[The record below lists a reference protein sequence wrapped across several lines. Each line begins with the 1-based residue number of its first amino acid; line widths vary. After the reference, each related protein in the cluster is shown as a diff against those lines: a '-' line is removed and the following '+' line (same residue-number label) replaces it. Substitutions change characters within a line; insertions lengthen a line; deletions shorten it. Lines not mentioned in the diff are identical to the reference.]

1 MIKVEHCMIAV
12 LSFGAAVCVTDT
24 VREHQDA
31 ARHAEAL
38 RIIAVC
44 ADKNMEVRV
53 GRDLQPVCAAPV
65 IFSRRNM

>member
-1 MIKVEHCMIAV
+1 MNVSHAMIAV

-38 RIIAVC
+38 RLIAIC
-44 ADKNMEVRV
+44 ADKGQEVRV

-65 IFSRRNM
+65 IFSRRAM

>member
-44 ADKNMEVRV
+44 ADRGEE
-53 GRDLQPVCAAPV
+53 LSL
-65 IFSRRNM
+65 IHI